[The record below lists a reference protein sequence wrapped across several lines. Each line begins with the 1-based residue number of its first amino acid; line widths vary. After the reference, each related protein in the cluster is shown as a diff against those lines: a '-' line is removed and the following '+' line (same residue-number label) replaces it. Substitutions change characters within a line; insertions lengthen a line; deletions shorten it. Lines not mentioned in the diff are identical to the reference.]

1 MEEHLIW
8 FSLASFSPRNVMC
21 LLLSFYQIIRSYIY
35 RSFLTIIPIQKL
47 PMKENNKKYLHCIAV
62 LNATL
67 YKNYHN
73 YMDFNT
79 IIISDCSKID
89 WQASWTAVKRLS
101 VNNQQFVWRF
111 ASGHCGC
118 HHMRWR
124 RQDRDRGSNFPDLY
138 RGNTR
143 NTVSYTS
150 LF

>member
-1 MEEHLIW
+1 MILLSLI
-8 FSLASFSPRNVMC
+8 FTKECNVSTLV
-21 LLLSFYQIIRSYIY
+21 LLLNNKELYIY
-35 RSFLTIIPIQKL
+35 RSSFLTIIPIQKL
-47 PMKENNKKYLHCIAV
+47 PMKENNKYLHCIAV

-73 YMDFNT
+73 CMDFNT

-89 WQASWTAVKRLS
+89 WQASQTAVKRLS
-101 VNNQQFVWRF
+101 INNQQFVPRF
-111 ASGHCGC
+111 ASGYCGC